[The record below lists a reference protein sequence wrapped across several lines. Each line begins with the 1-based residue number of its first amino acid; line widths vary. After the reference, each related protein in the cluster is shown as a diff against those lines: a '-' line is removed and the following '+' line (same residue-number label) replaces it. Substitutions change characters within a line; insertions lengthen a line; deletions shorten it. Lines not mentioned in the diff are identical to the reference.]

1 MFLLLLVCPLT
12 AQEEVGYDVAGNLRK
27 HVQYLTSEPL
37 GGRAAGSQGEKK
49 AAEYFYDCLESAGV
63 HMAVPRSGQ
72 DFFIVEGKDT
82 LSSLNIFGIVDGY
95 DPRLKGQY
103 ILVGANLDHL
113 GINTLTVNGEKRA
126 SVYPG
131 ANDNASGLACIIE
144 VARRVAQSSFMFPR
158 SVVFA
163 GFGAKEK
170 GMAGS
175 WYFVNKAFPFR
186 DSISLMV
193 DVREVGS
200 YGPLN
205 PFVYSTCIGNREID
219 GMIRDLPDAGAFFIP
234 RKTDGVIPSGDYLAF
249 YEYGIP
255 VLLLTTGDNGI
266 SGTVNDVADA
276 LDYNT
281 MDYICDFI
289 YNMVREAAN
298 TEVMISGKHPSSE
311 GQSEGQLQVPSGDR
325 VYSPYEVEVAP
336 KFFRG
341 DERTFLSEWVYTYL
355 KYPDEA
361 VSQGI
366 SGTVMVEFIIE
377 KDGTVTNVR
386 AVSGNDRM
394 LMDEAVKVISAS
406 PKWKPGQFGKEKV
419 RVKYT
424 LPVEFRLKKR
434 K

>member
-1 MFLLLLVCPLT
+1 MFLLLQFCPLT
-12 AQEEVGYDVAGNLRK
+12 AQEGEGRDVAGNLRK

-72 DFFIVEGKDT
+72 DFFIVEGEDT
-82 LSSLNIFGIVDGY
+82 LSSLNIFGVVDGY
-95 DPRLKGQY
+95 DPGLKGQY

-113 GINTLTVNGEKRA
+113 GGNEMTINGETVF

-131 ANDNASGLACIIE
+131 ANSNASGLACIIE

-158 SVVFA
+158 SVIFA

-175 WYFVNKAFPFR
+175 WYFVNRAFPFR

-205 PFVYSTCIGNREID
+205 PFVYSTCIENREID
-219 GMIRDLPDAGAFFIP
+219 GMIRDLPNSGAFFIP
-234 RKTDGVIPSGDYLAF
+234 HKTEGVIPPGDYLAF

-266 SGTVNDVADA
+266 SRTVRDVADA

-298 TEVMISGKHPSSE
+298 TEVMISRPLPAGD
-311 GQSEGQLQVPSGDR
+311 GQAPAPSGDR
-325 VYSPYEVEVAP
+325 IYSPYEVEVAP

-341 DERTFLSEWVYTYL
+341 DERTFLNEWVYTYL
-355 KYPDEA
+355 KYPEEA
-361 VSQGI
+361 ISQGI

-377 KDGTVTNVR
+377 KDGKVTNVR
-386 AVSGNDRM
+386 AVSGNDGM